1 MRSHRGIAVRLCRS
15 AVSSREPCRDGCF
28 LAAKQAQHLSMLPT
42 NRGAWSVA
50 DSLACG
56 SWALHP
62 AKMWTHDHLNVLPR
76 FCSCPPATGAGAGRT
91 ELARGAAGGS
101 RGSRKSG
108 ASGRASGEA
117 ARW

>member
-50 DSLACG
+50 DSLVR
-56 SWALHP
+56 
-62 AKMWTHDHLNVLPR
+62 VLGAPR
-76 FCSCPPATGAGAGRT
+76 TKNEQMDARSPERPPGF
-91 ELARGAAGGS
+91 
-101 RGSRKSG
+101 
-108 ASGRASGEA
+108 
-117 ARW
+117 W

>member
-50 DSLACG
+50 DSLRVLGA
-56 SWALHP
+56 P
-62 AKMWTHDHLNVLPR
+62 PRKNVDARSPERPPR

>member
-50 DSLACG
+50 DSLRVLGAPPRKNVDARSPERPPEVLFLPACHG
-56 SWALHP
+56 S
-62 AKMWTHDHLNVLPR
+62 
-76 FCSCPPATGAGAGRT
+76 
-91 ELARGAAGGS
+91 GS
-101 RGSRKSG
+101 RQNGVGEGGGGRITRK
-108 ASGRASGEA
+108 
-117 ARW
+117 